1 MYIQYVFSSQLSY
14 ILLLVLPLLT
24 AKAVGRST
32 AWKCGLSD
40 GHNGLADP
48 LPRNIETLNYYIIYC
63 CTNYTWSVHVYV
75 YYIIII
81 IINRIAAVMI
91 SYVVP
96 PTAEPKSN

>member
-1 MYIQYVFSSQLSY
+1 MGALHVSREIRSPPITV
-14 ILLLVLPLLT
+14 T

-48 LPRNIETLNYYIIYC
+48 LPRNIGTLNYYIIYC

-75 YYIIII
+75 YTIYILICELHIYFSSLTIIII
-81 IINRIAAVMI
+81 V
-91 SYVVP
+91 
-96 PTAEPKSN
+96 T